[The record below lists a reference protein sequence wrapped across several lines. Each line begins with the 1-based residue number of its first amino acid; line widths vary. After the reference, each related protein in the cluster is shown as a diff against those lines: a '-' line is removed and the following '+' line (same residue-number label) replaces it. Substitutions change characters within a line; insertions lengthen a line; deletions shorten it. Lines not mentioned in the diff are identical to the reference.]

1 LTKRTDEIT
10 DDQVQRATQQIRD
23 FLDELQVANAQRDQ
37 DLEDEI
43 RNEGLDIDFGDMG
56 WFLDFNGAVWT
67 GRQGWFEDGRMGRVL
82 VVGADHEQVLL
93 GAADTTPEQV
103 VTALKPA
110 TEAWRQ
116 RQASLK

>member
-1 LTKRTDEIT
+1 
-10 DDQVQRATQQIRD
+10 
-23 FLDELQVANAQRDQ
+23 
-37 DLEDEI
+37 
-43 RNEGLDIDFGDMG
+43 
-56 WFLDFNGAVWT
+56 
-67 GRQGWFEDGRMGRVL
+67 MGRVL